1 MIGSASVLSCH
12 CKQLVSFDHR
22 NSAVALTTKR
32 LSAEGKEVL
41 RTVQEQAVRRSR
53 VWAEL
58 GVQCMVSAEQAV
70 LREMCTHG
78 ATEGVQDAA

>member
-1 MIGSASVLSCH
+1 MRDDSIDPKVFRDVRTREFAP
-12 CKQLVSFDHR
+12 
-22 NSAVALTTKR
+22 
-32 LSAEGKEVL
+32 E